1 MLRDLRLVNYII
13 LLVSLAII
21 AGSCSGGNFV
31 LSPELDLS
39 YPNQRATDTQVSHQ
53 CWGLYDIF
61 ISADRTDWD
70 IVPRRA
76 GMSHL
81 NILPLLEGDIDSLT
95 IPEDGIEF
103 GEEYI
108 SATVQIQHPLQSI
121 PGVFEASFF
130 TGFDVKGIIMFPGS
144 KSFPTTGV
152 VTQDIQGGDGRVLN
166 PHGYTRWWNPLEF
179 SEGAFLETYVEG
191 KMALFPGSSN
201 MINAT
206 VHPFRNIYPGVL
218 RHSFKPETP
227 QGVPNVASTTY
238 HITLPEDGEPFALMY
253 AIDASYGTPAFKPPN
268 IPEPQY
274 LISEFPMTANQPEPY
289 FVQVS
294 TVDNHMW
301 ADGLY
306 EGGGSC
312 YLEIEVFDW
321 QDPRYVLDTPG
332 NDRGI
337 RRPFIEAP
345 DLFEDIIK
353 FTVMDGFPEAVTHT
367 ETSVEISTGF
377 IPEGFL
383 MINGIM
389 AEYNETKALNT
400 SAENADDIANDLNLV
415 DELDVVFRDIENGDS
430 GTFRIE
436 CKDGGEWQSIK
447 ILDTPNLPSLGLTSL
462 SEAYYVEEDD
472 LYYYFVKNG
481 VASTKWSA
489 TISNEL
495 TVVPGEY
502 QVLIGCPDFKEDPL
516 FPSDDQWPTAYW
528 MFTLEVAET
537 IPYLC
542 DEHLGVHTNYLGT
555 TIIANGLPEYHA
567 DCDFIGYPSSMHK
580 GKLLFNKGTQLPNG
594 IQEIAVIDADTQGV
608 ISANT
613 IITIEDDKKG
623 IPLILQEDDYSGNIL
638 VVNHIF
644 QDNILVFD
652 YQGNFLNNFD
662 HYGEGDNGLNSPVA
676 LDFDEQGGLWIVSHR
691 GSTGPELRHWVWGG
705 GGTYLNAPNDLV
717 DLAPIFGT
725 GKTIIDLAV
734 MPSLG
739 YLYVFSNQD
748 NGRIEVFDYTQTPPA
763 IIEDL
768 AIVGVYGSPITPVN
782 YPGLRICG
790 GGDLLIDHTESDL
803 ESCRI
808 IAAANLTTGP
818 LALQKFDI
826 FANKLE
832 VAFLPFTNGALCLA
846 LNNDPI
852 IDKRNLIAFPISM
865 TNNFTLYAPPLT
877 W

>member
-1 MLRDLRLVNYII
+1 MSRDLRSVNYIL

-31 LSPELDLS
+31 ISPGLDLS
-39 YPNQRATDTQVSHQ
+39 LPSQRATNTQASHQ

-81 NILPLLEGDIDSLT
+81 NIVPLLEGEVDSLT

-144 KSFPTTGV
+144 KTFPATGV
-152 VTQDIQGGDGRVLN
+152 VTQSIQGGDGRVLN

-179 SEGAFLETYVEG
+179 SEGAFLEAYVEG
-191 KMALFPGSSN
+191 EMALFPGASD

-206 VHPFRNIYPGVL
+206 VHPYRNIYPGQK
-218 RHSFKPETP
+218 RHSFKPETN
-227 QGVPNVASTTY
+227 QGAPNIAQTTY
-238 HITLPEDGEPFALMY
+238 HLTLPEMGEPFALMY
-253 AIDASYGTPAFKPPN
+253 AIDASYGTPTFKPPN
-268 IPEPQY
+268 IPEPKY
-274 LISEFPMTANQPEPY
+274 KLDEFPMTANQPEPY

-301 ADGLY
+301 ADGEYL
-306 EGGGSC
+306 GGGYC
-312 YLEIEVFDW
+312 YIEIEVFDW
-321 QDPRYVLDTPG
+321 QDPRWFFDTPDD
-332 NDRGI
+332 NSGI
-337 RRPFIEAP
+337 RRPFIEIP
-345 DLFEDIIK
+345 ELFEGATK
-353 FTVMDGFPEAVTHT
+353 FDFMEGFPEAVAHT
-367 ETSVEISTGF
+367 ETSVEVSAGLL
-377 IPEGFL
+377 PEGFL
-383 MINGIM
+383 IINGIV
-389 AEYNETKALNT
+389 AKYDETNAANT
-400 SAENADDIANDLNLV
+400 SFENAEDIANDLNDV
-415 DELDVVFRDIENGDS
+415 DELDVIFTDIKDDDS
-430 GTFRIE
+430 GYFRIE
-436 CKDGGEWQSIK
+436 SKDGGVWHSIK
-447 ILDTPNLPSLGLTSL
+447 IQDTPNLPMLGLTSM
-462 SEAYYVEEDD
+462 SDAEYIEEDD
-472 LYYYFVKNG
+472 IYYYFIDNG
-481 VASTKWSA
+481 VASTMWSV
-489 TISNEL
+489 TIANEL

-502 QVLIGCPDFKEDPL
+502 QVLIGCPDYFKDPL
-516 FPSDDQWPTAYW
+516 FPSEDQWPTTYW
-528 MFTLEVAET
+528 MMTLEVVES

-542 DEHLGVHTNYLGT
+542 FEYSTVHTNYIGT
-555 TIIANGLPEYHA
+555 TVLANGSPEYRA
-567 DCDFIGYPSSMHK
+567 DCDFIGYPPSVHY

-594 IQEIAVIDADTQGV
+594 IQEIAVIDADSPGV

-613 IITIEDDKKG
+613 IITIDDDKKG
-623 IPLILQEDDYSGNIL
+623 IPLILQEDDHSGNII

-691 GSTGPELRHWVWGG
+691 GSTGPELRHWLWGG

-725 GKTIIDLAV
+725 GKTIIDIAV
-734 MPSLG
+734 MPSTG
-739 YLYVFSNQD
+739 YLYVFSNED
-748 NGRIEVFDYTQTPPA
+748 MGHIEVFDYTQTPPA

-768 AIVGVYGSPITPVN
+768 SIVGVFGTPITPVN

-790 GGDLLIDHTESDL
+790 GGDLLIDHSESDL
-803 ESCRI
+803 EGCRI
-808 IAAANLTTGP
+808 IAAANLTSGP
-818 LALQKFDI
+818 LALQKFDS
-826 FANKLE
+826 FANKLDI
-832 VAFLPFTNGALCLA
+832 AYLPFTYGALCLA
-846 LNNDPI
+846 LNNDPV
-852 IDKRNLIAFPISM
+852 IDKRNLIVFPISM
-865 TNNFTLYAPPLT
+865 TNNFLVYAPPLA